1 MHLNTIVAI
10 TDFSAAAEHALDRAA
25 LVAASHQA
33 RLRILYGADT
43 PNPGLADPHARLE
56 QRARQ
61 LARRHGIAVIALA
74 AEADGAGGVA
84 RQALRAAADAD
95 LLVLDRRTPSGW
107 RHLLCSTVLA
117 RILRASPCP
126 VLVVQRAAQGAYR
139 RTLVAVDF
147 SDASAALVRY
157 AGGLQAEALLE
168 LYHAIDT
175 RDEARL
181 RSAEASMQ
189 ALKAYRTQMR
199 ERAQH
204 RMLPLATA
212 HHARRNRVAMT
223 IGAGDPARQ
232 LAVQHEATGADLIAV
247 GHARRPALFEWLTGS
262 VAGRL
267 LGGVDCDVLVFPNA
281 FAVPQGRRATPG
293 CAVSRQS
300 A

>member
-25 LVAASHQA
+25 LVAASHHA
-33 RLRILYGADT
+33 RLRLLYGADT
-43 PNPGLADPHARLE
+43 PNAGLADPHARLE

-61 LARRHGIAVIALA
+61 LARRHGLAVTALA
-74 AEADGAGGVA
+74 AEGDGAGGVV
-84 RQALRAAADAD
+84 RQALHAAADAD
-95 LLVLDRRTPSGW
+95 LLVMDRRATSGW
-107 RHLLCSTVLA
+107 RQLLGGAVLA
-117 RILRASPCP
+117 RILRASHCP
-126 VLVVQRAAQGAYR
+126 VLVVQRAVQGDYQR
-139 RTLVAVDF
+139 MLVAVDF

-168 LYHAIDT
+168 LYHAIDL

-181 RSAEASMQ
+181 RSAEAPMA
-189 ALKAYRTQMR
+189 ALQAYRTQMR

-212 HHARRNRVAMT
+212 HHARRNRVATT

-247 GHARRPALFEWLTGS
+247 GHARRPALLEWLTGS

-267 LGGVDCDVLVFPNA
+267 LGGVDCDVLVFPA
-281 FAVPQGRRATPG
+281 GYAAPQGRGARPG
-293 CAVSRQS
+293 CAVSGQS